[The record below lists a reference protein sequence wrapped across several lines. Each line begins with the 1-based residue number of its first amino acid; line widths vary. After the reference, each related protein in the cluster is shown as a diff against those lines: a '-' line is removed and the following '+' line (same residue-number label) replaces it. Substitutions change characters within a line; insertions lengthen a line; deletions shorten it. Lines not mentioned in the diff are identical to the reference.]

1 MTSVIPMITGDPATI
16 ALKFGLYA
24 ILGALFGMPC
34 FALYSRNID
43 RAGGIPQRRLLAGGA
58 IIGLLLSGLG
68 IAMLTASMMATPLS
82 EVDLA
87 SLGMVVQLPG
97 VGTAW
102 MVRMAALGCV
112 LVAALA
118 VRPARYFVAAATLF
132 GGIAL
137 ASLAW
142 TGHAMM
148 SEGVTGKIH
157 LASDIAHLLAGGA
170 WVGALLMLVLLLSRT
185 SGARAPIDPA
195 GLHAAL
201 DGFAIAGTVIVGV
214 LLITGLANIW
224 TVIGVA
230 AIWGLFASLYGW
242 LFIGKLVLF
251 CGMVALAATNRFR
264 LTPALER
271 AIETDTGEPIAAL
284 RRSIALETAAVMA
297 ILALVAWLGMLAPPF
312 PGAAG

>member
-1 MTSVIPMITGDPATI
+1 MTSFIPVIAGDPATI
-16 ALKFGLYA
+16 AVRFGLYA
-24 ILGALFGMPC
+24 IMGALFGMLC
-34 FALYSRNID
+34 FALYSQRID
-43 RAGGIPQRRLLAGGA
+43 RAGAIPLRRLIVGGA
-58 IIGLLLSGLG
+58 IFGLLLSVLG
-68 IAMLTASMMATPLS
+68 FVMLTASMMATPLS
-82 EVDLA
+82 KVDVA
-87 SLGMVVQLPG
+87 SLAMVVKLQG

-102 MVRMAALGCV
+102 MVRMAALACI
-112 LVAALA
+112 LAAALA

-132 GGIAL
+132 GGVAL

-170 WVGALLMLVLLLSRT
+170 WVGALLALVMLLSRAA
-185 SGARAPIDPA
+185 GARAPIDLA

-201 DGFAIAGTVIVGV
+201 AGFATAGTVIVGV
-214 LLITGLANIW
+214 LLITGLVNIW

-230 AIWGLFASLYGW
+230 AFWGLFTSLYGW
-242 LFIGKLVLF
+242 LFIGKLALF

-271 AIETDTGEPIAAL
+271 AIVSDAGEPIAAL
-284 RRSIALETAAVMA
+284 RRSIALEAAAVMA
-297 ILALVAWLGMLAPPF
+297 ILALVAWLGMLAPPS
-312 PGAAG
+312 PGVAG